1 MTGITLRIGL
11 NMPRVLTRRTDTIMT
26 TGTDPIG
33 LDIGMTETDGIPV
46 GASGMTN
53 ITGLIRDDVSIG
65 FSRRLYTIVA
75 TGTGA
80 GHNTAVIESDLPP
93 FVG

>member
-1 MTGITLRIGL
+1 MTGITLRVGL
-11 NMPRVLTRRTDTIMT
+11 NMLRMLTRRTDTIMT

-46 GASGMTN
+46 GAGGMTN

-65 FSRRLYTIVA
+65 FSRRLYTVVA

-80 GHNTAVIESDLPP
+80 SHDTTVIKSYLPP
-93 FVG
+93 FAG